1 MTDSKLVSVL
11 LPTYNA
17 EKYIA
22 EAIDSVIQQEHKNV
36 EIVISDDAS
45 SDNTPAILKEYQ
57 KKYPE
62 LIKLFLQE
70 KNLGVT
76 NNCNFILENCTGEF
90 VCFFAGDDR
99 LYQNCISDALP
110 YFNDNNNL
118 AIVFHKHD
126 RIDGNSIVIED
137 VNISD
142 EMETHFGNIGS
153 ILEKGGYVG
162 ANGMLVK
169 SSFLKHIKYN
179 KELAT
184 ASDIDLILQVLKGA
198 DTKFLY
204 LAKTL
209 SSWRYHEASITN
221 SRTFECFKD
230 VMYSNHK
237 LMVDYPEYA
246 KYALARNRSIFYY
259 FLLEKHMSKWKYD
272 LYLEAFSD
280 NIDQMSTRLLK
291 RGYNF
296 IWNFQFFLL
305 KKI

>member
-22 EAIDSVIQQEHKNV
+22 EAIDSVIQQEYKNV

-45 SDNTPAILKEYQ
+45 IDNTPGILKEYQ
-57 KKYPE
+57 KKYPD

-76 NNCNFILENCTGEF
+76 NNCNFILENCSGEF
-90 VCFFAGDDR
+90 ICFFAGDDR
-99 LYQNCISDALP
+99 LYQNCISEGIT
-110 YFNDNNNL
+110 YFDDDKNL

-126 RIDGNSIVIED
+126 RIDENSIVIKD

-142 EMETHFGNIGS
+142 KMDTHFGNSGS

-162 ANGMLVK
+162 ANGMLIK
-169 SSFLKHIKYN
+169 ASFLNQIKYN

-184 ASDIDLILQVLKGA
+184 ASDVDLIIQVLKGA
-198 DTKFLY
+198 ETRFLY
-204 LAKTL
+204 LAQTL

-237 LMVDYPEYA
+237 LMIDYPEYA
-246 KYALARNRSIFYY
+246 KYALARNRSILYQLY
-259 FLLEKHMSKWKYD
+259 LDKHIPKWKYR
-272 LYLEAFSD
+272 LYLKAFGDPIS
-280 NIDQMSTRLLK
+280 QLSKKLSK
-291 RGYNF
+291 SGYNF
-296 IWNFQFFLL
+296 IWNFHFFLL
-305 KKI
+305 KKV